1 MPDRDLKLNSLSRYA
16 KASPHLVLEEHG
28 QCEIPAGCGGVVL
41 RWWNPDRAIPVT
53 MWAYAPILL
62 DMRLDGKR
70 LNHAVPLVSFGSH
83 ILAFTIGAASP
94 AELFLM
100 FAAVRGPSSSALPPI
115 DQDPRQAVVVSTPDG
130 SWRYS
135 TTEPTGSSWMGSGFD
150 DSDWRPMEVKA
161 GWDPSDTGYRYPP
174 KRMAQLSARALGAP
188 DSSQVW
194 VRKAFVLARTETAD
208 PGSPE
213 TTA

>member
-16 KASPHLVLEEHG
+16 KASPRLVLEEHG
-28 QCEIPAGCGGVVL
+28 HCEIPAGCGGVVL

-70 LNHAVPLVSFGSH
+70 LNHAVPLVSFDSH
-83 ILAFTIGAASP
+83 ILAFTITAASP
-94 AELFLM
+94 ADLFLM
-100 FAAVRGPSSSALPPI
+100 FAAVRGSSWSDLPTP
-115 DQDPRQAVVVSTPDG
+115 DRDSREVVVVSTPDG

-135 TTEPTGSSWMGSGFD
+135 ATAPTGSSWMESGFD
-150 DSDWRPMEVKA
+150 DSDWRPMQVKA

-174 KRMAQLSARALGAP
+174 KRMAQFSARALGVP
-188 DSSQVW
+188 DSSQAW
-194 VRKAFVLARTETAD
+194 VRKEFILAQTATVG
-208 PGSPE
+208 PASPE
-213 TTA
+213 ATP

>member
-16 KASPHLVLEEHG
+16 KTSPHLVLEEHG

-53 MWAYAPILL
+53 MWAYAPVLL

-83 ILAFTIGAASP
+83 TLAFTIGAAG
-94 AELFLM
+94 AADIFLM
-100 FAAVRGPSSSALPPI
+100 FAAVRGSSWSNHPAP
-115 DQDPRQAVVVSTPDG
+115 DQDSRQVVAVSTPDG
-130 SWRYS
+130 SWKYS
-135 TTEPTGSSWMGSGFD
+135 ATEPTGSSWMEPGFD
-150 DSDWRPMEVKA
+150 DSVWRPMQVKI
-161 GWDPSDTGYRYPP
+161 GWDPSDTGYSYPA
-174 KRMAQLSARALGAP
+174 KRMARFAARALGVP
-188 DSSQVW
+188 DFSRAW
-194 VRKAFVLARTETAD
+194 VRKEFILAQTAPAD

-213 TTA
+213 ATA